1 VRRFTVTLYVL
12 AMSLALPAAAWA
24 ASPST
29 STGSDAPTGHDWTL
43 TSVFI
48 VAAGIPTLLAVLTL
62 IDVARGKHSQHHA
75 DH

>member
-12 AMSLALPAAAWA
+12 VMSLALPAAAWA

-29 STGSDAPTGHDWTL
+29 STGTDAPTGHDWTL

>member
-1 VRRFTVTLYVL
+1 VRRFTVTVYVFV
-12 AMSLALPAAAWA
+12 MSLALPAAAWA

-29 STGSDAPTGHDWTL
+29 SSGTDAPTGHDWTL

-62 IDVARGKHSQHHA
+62 IDVARGKHSQHHS

>member
-12 AMSLALPAAAWA
+12 AISLALPAAAWA

-29 STGSDAPTGHDWTL
+29 SSGSDAPTGHDWTL
-43 TSVFI
+43 TSIFL

-62 IDVARGKHSQHHA
+62 IDVARGKHSQHHP

>member
-12 AMSLALPAAAWA
+12 VMSLALPAAAWA

-29 STGSDAPTGHDWTL
+29 SSGSDAPTGHDYTL
-43 TSVFI
+43 TSIFI

-62 IDVARGKHSQHHA
+62 IDVARGKHSRHDPNH
-75 DH
+75 